1 MTAPDVDAAACLRCG
16 AEIRLTGLGWGHVA
30 SQPTRRGATP
40 HAATAPAHA
49 KEEAMGAPSMTITV
63 GDRSVTVEGDPVETM
78 RRMGIAPIASIG
90 DFVPSEEV
98 RAVAER
104 LMAREDVFRRLFD
117 HSIAYLIDRRPAATS
132 TKTGVHA
139 LAEVRITP
147 KLWRDLAGVDAA
159 IVVRRSAWDALTD
172 HQREALVHHE
182 LMHLDENEK
191 GGLVLRDHD
200 LEEFGATV
208 RAYGQWMPDIEH
220 FAEQLRLFD
229 SAAA

>member
-1 MTAPDVDAAACLRCG
+1 MTAPAVDLTACLRCG
-16 AEIRLTGLGWGHVA
+16 AEIRPTRLGWGHVA
-30 SQPTRRGATP
+30 PQSTRRGAKP

-49 KEEAMGAPSMTITV
+49 KEEPVMEPTTITLDEAAV
-63 GDRSVTVEGDPVETM
+63 KRLKEAVVSGDYL
-78 RRMGIAPIASIG
+78 
-90 DFVPSEEV
+90 PSEEV
-98 RAVAER
+98 RAVAEHLIGRESAFFAR
-104 LMAREDVFRRLFD
+104 LNSHR
-117 HSIAYLIDRRPAATS
+117 IAYLIDRRPSTTA
-132 TKTGVHA
+132 TKTGIHA
-139 LAEVRITP
+139 LAEVKLTP
-147 KLWRDLAGVDAA
+147 KVWRDLAGVDAA
-159 IVVRRSAWDALTD
+159 IVVRRSAWDALND

-229 SAAA
+229 AAA